1 MTGGPSGDGGRVTEL
16 TVVGTRSEAE
26 LLVSMLRAE
35 GLRAMAS
42 ADDGGGWGPNVGIE
56 GVRVLVL
63 EDDLEAARAVVGR
76 GDPAGS
82 PLDHG
87 PGGTRPRPRKRRP
100 AR

>member
-1 MTGGPSGDGGRVTEL
+1 MTPGQGGHGGRVTEL
-16 TVVGTRSEAE
+16 TVVRSRSEAE
-26 LLVSMLRAE
+26 MLVSMLRAE

-63 EDDLEAARAVVGR
+63 EDDLEAAREAVSR
-76 GDPAGS
+76 GDPNGS

-87 PGGTRPRPRKRRP
+87 PRGSRPRPRKRRP